1 MTYKLNILLL
11 SFLLLITQT
20 LTAQNNNDYAA
31 DWKQVADFEKKGL
44 TKSAQNVV
52 SGIFK
57 KAVSANNGV
66 QQVKTAMYLMKYR
79 NMVEEESG
87 SKNIFYLDS
96 LIPKTTAPAK
106 NILQSMQAEVLHN
119 YKESNRY
126 RFYNRT
132 ALQEE
137 KSSDITTWSLSKL
150 NETIK
155 RYFLQ
160 SLEGEG
166 LLKKTSTVDFLPI
179 LERGQ
184 NNKGL
189 RPTVYDLLAN
199 RAILFFSSTE
209 NDITEASYQFTI
221 SNAAYFNDAASFANL
236 KITSK
241 DSTAFY
247 LHSLHLFQEL
257 IKFHLTDADRTAL
270 DDINLQRI
278 NFVNQ
283 HGVFPNKQSL
293 YLEALKKLTGSNT
306 SSETAA
312 EALYLIA
319 ESLQQDAE
327 SFDANRDTSNRF
339 TLVEGSK
346 ILNDLIEKYPNSVA
360 AKKAKNL
367 LNQIKTPELTANVE
381 KVNSIGLPFRS
392 LISYKNV
399 SNVYVSIIPFSRKE
413 FSAIKN
419 EYGTDWI
426 NIIEK
431 KTALRKWEQTLP
443 DTKDYQTHGAEIK
456 IDALPSG
463 TYMLVVSS
471 KEKLSASGAVVAG
484 QLIYVSNISS
494 VRNGSEYL
502 HIVDRNTGE
511 PLRNISV
518 QSYFSQYDY
527 NKRKNIEIASTKYT
541 TDNNGVIKLKAE
553 NENRS
558 TVIFQIKTATDEL
571 FEDEGVYLYNY
582 NATTTY
588 NDRNET
594 FLFTDRSIYRPG
606 QKIYFKGIVVTRF
619 GDGKETKP
627 ASNFKTKVLLFD
639 ANGQKQNSFIVTT
652 NEYGS
657 YNGSFELPM
666 GLLNGNFTL
675 RDSATQSAYSFKV
688 EEYKRPKFAVEIKKP
703 DGTYKVNDSVTV
715 IGNAKAYAGNNI
727 DGAKVAY
734 RVVRRVQY
742 PIWWGWGR
750 SMYGRAEE
758 VEITNGV
765 TTTGNDGNF
774 KITFKAL
781 PDEKAEK
788 KNQPTFYY
796 EVSADVTDANGE
808 TRSSKNTIAVAY
820 QALLLTING
829 DAKVEAQNIST
840 ISISS
845 TNINGLAEITKADV
859 SISQLNAPEKIFRK
873 RYWQEPDMFVM
884 TKQEYYKY
892 FPYDVYANEDD
903 PSTFTEKQKVFGQ
916 NISTDKD
923 GLWKLPA
930 LKLTD
935 GWYKITVNTI
945 DKYGEPVKAEKIIEL
960 ISDKASNTNPF
971 SIMKDKQTVEPGE
984 KINITYNTAY
994 NKIWLN
1000 EVLTKIEGKPAAQ
1013 TIVVAE
1019 NNPQKKQIA
1028 IEDNDRGGMALNT
1041 FFVKNNRLYTNNELI
1056 NIPWTNKQ
1064 VNIVYTSFRDKVL
1077 PGSEEKWSIKITGNK
1092 ADKINAEALISMY
1105 DASLDQFKPHS
1116 WNSLNNLWIR
1126 VSSRANFSSYN
1137 FNDIAFTTYKTAQSS
1152 YTDYPRVAYE
1162 DLIRNGWESHFYGG
1176 YLQGRVPGINVE
1188 NDQSARI
1195 VLRGIS
1201 TIQASPAPVMAD
1213 SELSEVVVTKLA
1225 KNKNTGAGNIG
1236 KVSEEENPDNS
1247 DNLTVQIRE
1256 NLNETAFFFPDLHTN
1271 DKGEISFSFTMPEA
1285 LTQWKMM
1292 TLAHTPSLAS
1302 AYSER
1307 TLITQKPLMVQPNAP
1322 RFMREGDAMEFSAKV
1337 VNVTDKEITGVAALE
1352 LIDAATN
1359 KPVDGLFQNVFP
1371 SQYFTV
1377 AAGQS
1382 VVVKFPINVATNFN
1396 SALYYKVTAVS
1407 TTKDSTGSTYSDG
1420 EAATLPVLSNRMLVT
1435 EALPINLRNTTSKSF
1450 SFDKLK
1456 NSEKNSSTLT
1466 HQSITVEYSTNP
1478 AWYAVQALPYLMD
1491 FPYECAEQNFNR
1503 YYANTIASNIVKSMP
1518 KIKAVFDKWAAK
1530 ESSSSDALSS
1540 NLQKNEELKY
1550 AMLQETPWVMAAQNE
1565 NEQKKNIGLLFNA
1578 IKLAEQADK
1587 TFNKL
1592 KEMQSPNGGFSW
1604 FKGGPDDRY
1613 ITQYIITGIGHLMN
1627 LKMLSST
1634 DIDKLQ
1640 TIIDKAVPYLDAR
1653 ITEDYKNLLK
1663 YKAKLTDNNLSYT
1676 AIQYLYMRSFFKNKP
1691 VSPTTKT
1698 AYDYYYSQEKKFWLS
1713 QSKYMQAMIALTQN
1727 RSTDAVTA
1735 KAIVKS
1741 LQENSITNEELGMY
1755 WKELNT
1761 GGYYWYQSPI
1771 ESQALLI
1778 EAFSEITKNDVLVND
1793 LKTWLLKQ
1801 KQTQNWKTTKA
1812 TAEACY
1818 ALLLTG
1824 SNWLAEEKNVVIK
1837 LGNTVIQSSDN
1848 AEPGTGYF
1856 KQKIDGDKVTPAMG
1870 DIQVNLVNT
1879 SATAAKSTSWG
1890 AVYWQYFE
1898 DLDKITLATT
1908 PLQLVKKLYLEK
1920 NSDKGPILVELKDN
1934 ATLKVGDKIKVRIE
1948 LRADRDMEY
1957 VHMKDMRAA
1966 GTEPVNVISQYK
1978 YQDGLGYYE
1987 STKDASTNFFFSWL
2001 PKGTYVF
2008 EYPMFVTHTGDF
2020 SNGITSIQCMYAPEF
2035 TSHSEGV
2042 RIKVTE

>member
-1 MTYKLNILLL
+1 MTYKLNTLLL
-11 SFLLLITQT
+11 SLLLLITQS
-20 LTAQNNNDYAA
+20 LTAQTNDDFAS
-31 DWKQVADFEKKGL
+31 DWKQVATFDKQGL
-44 TKSAQNVV
+44 TKSAQDIV
-52 SGIFK
+52 SNIFK
-57 KAVSANNGV
+57 KAVASNNGV

-79 NMVEEESG
+79 NMVGEESG
-87 SKNIFYLDS
+87 AKNIFYLDS

-119 YKESNRY
+119 YKENNRY

-132 ALQEE
+132 TLEEE
-137 KSSDITTWSLSKL
+137 KSSDVTTWSISKL

-155 RYFLQ
+155 KYFVL
-160 SLEGEG
+160 SLENDA
-166 LLKKTSTVDFLPI
+166 LLKTTKTSTYLAV
-179 LERGQ
+179 LEKGQ
-184 NNKGL
+184 NNEGL
-189 RPTVYDLLAN
+189 RPTLFDLLAN
-199 RAILFFSSTE
+199 RAINFLSNTE
-209 NDITEASYQFTI
+209 NDVTNASYKFVIKDPNYFT
-221 SNAAYFNDAASFANL
+221 DASTFANL
-236 KITSK
+236 NITAK
-241 DSTAFY
+241 DSASFY
-247 LHSLHLFQEL
+247 LQSLKLFQQL
-257 IKFHLTDADRTAL
+257 IKFHLRDNDKTAL
-270 DDINLQRI
+270 NDVDLQRI
-278 NFVNQ
+278 KFVAE
-283 HGVFPNKQSL
+283 HGIFENKDALYTKALQTIISSNPNS
-293 YLEALKKLTGSNT
+293 EAG
-306 SSETAA
+306 A
-312 EALYLIA
+312 EAAYLIA
-319 ESLQQDAE
+319 ETLSSQGELYDRN
-327 SFDANRDTSNRF
+327 SDTSVRYR
-339 TLVEGSK
+339 LVEAYK
-346 ILNDLIEKYPNSVA
+346 MLEDIITKNPKTIA
-360 AKKAKNL
+360 AKKAANL
-367 LNQIKTPELTANVE
+367 LSTIKKSELSATVE
-381 KVNSIGLPFRS
+381 KVNSIGQPFRS
-392 LISYKNV
+392 LISYKNIATV
-399 SNVYVSIIPFSRKE
+399 FVKIIPFSRKE
-413 FSAIKN
+413 FSDIRD

-426 NIIEK
+426 KIIEK
-431 KTALRKWEQTLP
+431 KTVLKKWEQTLP
-443 DTKDYQTHGAEIK
+443 DTKDFQTHSVEIK
-456 IDALPSG
+456 MEALPSG
-463 TYMLVVSS
+463 TYMMVVSS
-471 KEKLSASGAVVAG
+471 KEKLSADNAVVAG

-494 VRNGSEYL
+494 VSNGSEYL
-502 HIVDRNTGE
+502 YVQDRNTGV
-511 PLRNISV
+511 PLRNVPV
-518 QSYFSQYDY
+518 QSYTTDY
-527 NKRKNIEIASTKYT
+527 NYSSRKNIEVASTKYT
-541 TDNNGVIKLKAE
+541 TDNNGMVKLIPQKDQ
-553 NENRS
+553 RGS
-558 TVIFQIKTATDEL
+558 TIFQIKTGNDEL
-571 FEDEGVYLYNY
+571 FEDEGIYLYSYDRSN
-582 NATTTY
+582 TIK
-588 NDRNET
+588 DRNET

-606 QKIYFKGIVVTRF
+606 QKVFFKGIVVTRF

-627 ASNFKTKVLLFD
+627 ATNFKTKILVFD
-639 ANGQKQNSFIVTT
+639 ANYQKQKSISVTT

-657 YNGSFELPM
+657 YSGSFDLPQ
-666 GLLNGNFTL
+666 GLLNGNFTI
-675 RDSATQSAYSFKV
+675 RDSITNSVMSFSV
-688 EEYKRPKFAVEIKKP
+688 EEYKRPKFEVEIKKP
-703 DGTYKVNDSVTV
+703 EGTYKINDSIIVV
-715 IGNAKAYAGNNI
+715 GNAKGFAGNNI
-727 DGAKVAY
+727 DGAKVSY

-750 SMYGRAEE
+750 SIYGRGEN
-758 VEITNGV
+758 VEIANGV
-765 TTTGNDGNF
+765 ATTDAEGIF
-774 KITFKAL
+774 KVTFKAL
-781 PDEKAEK
+781 PDEKADK

-808 TRSSKNTIAVAY
+808 TRSQSTSIGVAY
-820 QALLLTING
+820 QALVL
-829 DAKVEAQNIST
+829 NISGGEK
-840 ISISS
+840 IAAKDFSKLVLSS
-845 TNINGLAEITKADV
+845 TNINGIAEITKADV
-859 SISQLNAPEKIFRK
+859 SISQLSAPDKIFRT
-873 RYWQEPDMFVM
+873 RYWEKPDVFVM
-884 TKQEYYKY
+884 SKQEYYTL
-892 FPYDVYANEDD
+892 FPYDVYDNEDD
-903 PSTFTEKQKVFGQ
+903 PTTFSVKQVVYGQ
-916 NISTDKD
+916 NISTDKN
-923 GLWKLPA
+923 GNWNLPD
-930 LKLTD
+930 LKLND
-935 GWYKITVNTI
+935 GWYKITVITT
-945 DKYGEPVKAEKIIEL
+945 DKYGEAVKAEKIIEL
-960 ISDKASNTNPF
+960 VSDKASNSKPF
-971 SIMKDKQTVEPGE
+971 SIIKDKETLEPGE
-984 KINITYNTAY
+984 KVNLSYNTAY
-994 NKIWLN
+994 NKIWIN
-1000 EVLTKIEGKPAAQ
+1000 EVHTKLGEEKTNQSITVTDKTPF
-1013 TIVVAE
+1013 
-1019 NNPQKKQIA
+1019 KKQIA
-1028 IEDNDRGGMALNT
+1028 IEEKDRGGMYLNL
-1041 FFVKNNRLYTNNELI
+1041 FFVKNNRVYYHNEAI
-1056 NIPWTNKQ
+1056 NVPWTNKELK
-1064 VNIVYTSFRDKVL
+1064 IEYTSFRDKVL
-1077 PGSEEKWSIKITGNK
+1077 PGSEEKWSIKITGDK

-1105 DASLDQFKPHS
+1105 DASLDQFQPQS
-1116 WNSLNNLWIR
+1116 WRSLSSLWPR
-1126 VSSRANFSSYN
+1126 VNGGVRFSSQN
-1137 FNDIAFTTYKTAQSS
+1137 FNSVQLRNYRTANES
-1152 YTDYPRVAYE
+1152 YIDYASVSYE
-1162 DLIRNGWESHFYGG
+1162 DLMRNGWEASYDRYLNDVVVTTAYSTKSKAQKSAAPMPSAPSVSEG
-1176 YLQGRVPGINVE
+1176 LQGRVAGVMVE
-1188 NDQSARI
+1188 
-1195 VLRGIS
+1195 
-1201 TIQASPAPVMAD
+1201 AD
-1213 SELSEVVVTKLA
+1213 KEVFDSNGTVTKVDLPA
-1225 KNKNTGAGNIG
+1225 EKAAP
-1236 KVSEEENPDNS
+1236 S
-1247 DNLTVQIRE
+1247 VQVRI

-1285 LTQWKMM
+1285 LTKWKMM

-1322 RFMREGDAMEFSAKV
+1322 RFIREGDAMEFSAKV

-1382 VVVKFPINVATNFN
+1382 AVVKFPINVATNFN

-1407 TTKDSTGSTYSDG
+1407 TTKDSTGNTYSDG
-1420 EAATLPVLSNRMLVT
+1420 EASTIPVLSNRMLVT
-1435 EALPINLRNTTSKSF
+1435 EALPINLRNTTSKIF

-1456 NSEKNSSTLT
+1456 NSEKNSATLT

-1478 AWYAVQALPYLMD
+1478 AWYAVQALPYLME

-1503 YYANTIASNIVKSMP
+1503 YYANTIASSIVRSMP

-1530 ESSSSDALSS
+1530 ESTSSDALLS

-1592 KEMQSPNGGFSW
+1592 KEMQSSNGGFSW

-1627 LKMLSST
+1627 LKMLSSS
-1634 DIDKLQ
+1634 DQDKLQ

-1653 ITEDYKNLLK
+1653 ITDDYKNLLK
-1663 YKAKLTDNNLSYT
+1663 YKAKLTDNNLSQT
-1676 AIQYLYMRSFFKNKP
+1676 AIQYLYMRSFFKIKP
-1691 VSPTTKT
+1691 VSATNKI
-1698 AYDYYYSQEKKFWLS
+1698 AYDYYYGQEKKYWLS

-1727 RSTDAVTA
+1727 RSTDAITA

-1741 LQENSITNEELGMY
+1741 LQENSITNEEMGMY

-1778 EAFSEITKNDVLVND
+1778 EAFSEVTKNDALVND

-1824 SNWLAEEKNVVIK
+1824 SNWLAEEKNVTIK
-1837 LGNTVIQSSDN
+1837 LGNTVIQSSEN

-1856 KQKIDGDKVTPAMG
+1856 KQKIEGEKVTPAMG

-1879 SATAAKSTSWG
+1879 STAAAKSTSWG

-1898 DLDKITLATT
+1898 DLDKVTMAAT
-1908 PLQLVKKLYLEK
+1908 PLKLVKKLYLEK

>member
-1 MTYKLNILLL
+1 MISKINILLL
-11 SFLLLITQT
+11 SFLLLITHT
-20 LTAQNNNDYAA
+20 LTAQNNEEYAA
-31 DWKQVADFEKKGL
+31 DWKQVATFEKQGL
-44 TKSAQNVV
+44 TKSAQNIV
-52 SGIFK
+52 SDIFK
-57 KAVSANNGV
+57 KAVVAKNGV
-66 QQVKTAMYLMKYR
+66 QQVKTAMYLMKFR

-119 YKESNRY
+119 YKENNRY

-137 KSSDITTWSLSKL
+137 KSTDITTWSISKL

-155 RYFLQ
+155 KYFVLSLENDALLKTTKTSTYLPVLEKGQNNEELRPTLFDLLGNRAINFLSNTENDVTNASYKFVIKDPAYFADASTFANLNITAKDSASFYLQ
-160 SLEGEG
+160 SL
-166 LLKKTSTVDFLPI
+166 K
-179 LERGQ
+179 
-184 NNKGL
+184 
-189 RPTVYDLLAN
+189 
-199 RAILFFSSTE
+199 
-209 NDITEASYQFTI
+209 
-221 SNAAYFNDAASFANL
+221 
-236 KITSK
+236 
-241 DSTAFY
+241 
-247 LHSLHLFQEL
+247 LFQQL
-257 IKFHLTDADRTAL
+257 IKFHLGDNDKTAL
-270 DDINLQRI
+270 NDIDLQRI
-278 NFVNQ
+278 KFVAE
-283 HGVFPNKQSL
+283 HGIFENKDALYTKALQTIVSSNPNS
-293 YLEALKKLTGSNT
+293 EAG
-306 SSETAA
+306 A
-312 EALYLIA
+312 EAAFLIA
-319 ESLQQDAE
+319 ETLTAQGQLYDRNA
-327 SFDANRDTSNRF
+327 DTSARYK
-339 TLVEGSK
+339 LVEATK
-346 ILNDLIEKYPNSVA
+346 MLEDIIARNPKTVA
-360 AKKAKNL
+360 AKKASNL
-367 LNQIKTPELTANVE
+367 LGTIKTAEFSATVE
-381 KVNSIGLPFRS
+381 KVNSIGQPFRS
-392 LISYKNV
+392 LVTYKNISTV
-399 SNVYVSIIPFSRKE
+399 FVKIIPFSRKE
-413 FSAIKN
+413 FSVIRD

-426 NIIEK
+426 KTIEK
-431 KTALRKWEQTLP
+431 KTVLKKWEQTVP
-443 DTKDYQTHGAEIK
+443 DTKDFQTHSAEIK
-456 IDALPSG
+456 IEALPTG
-463 TYMLVVSS
+463 TYMMVLSS
-471 KEKLSASGAVVAG
+471 KEKLSADNSVVAA

-494 VRNGSEYL
+494 VNNGSEYL
-502 HIVDRNTGE
+502 YVQDRNTGE
-511 PLRNISV
+511 PLRNTSV
-518 QSYFSQYDY
+518 QSYTTDY
-527 NKRKNIEIASTKYT
+527 NYSSRKNVEVASTKYT
-541 TDNNGVIKLKAE
+541 TDNNGMVKLVAQKDQ
-553 NENRS
+553 RGS
-558 TVIFQIKTATDEL
+558 TIFQIKTSNDEL
-571 FEDEGVYLYNY
+571 FEDEGIYLYSY
-582 NATTTY
+582 EKSTDVK
-588 NDRNET
+588 DRNET

-606 QKIYFKGIVVTRF
+606 QKVFFKGIVVTRF

-627 ASNFKTKVLLFD
+627 ATNFKTKILVFD
-639 ANGQKQNSFIVTT
+639 ANYQKQKSITVTT

-657 YNGSFELPM
+657 YSGSFELPQ

-675 RDSATQSAYSFKV
+675 RDSTTNSVMSFSV
-688 EEYKRPKFAVEIKKP
+688 EEYKRPKFEVEIRKP
-703 DGTYKVNDSVTV
+703 EGTYRVNDSITV
-715 IGNAKAYAGNNI
+715 VGNAKGYAGNNI
-727 DGAKVAY
+727 DGAKVSY

-750 SMYGRAEE
+750 SIYGRGEN
-758 VEITNGV
+758 VEIANGIA
-765 TTTGNDGNF
+765 TTDAEGIF
-774 KITFKAL
+774 KIIFKAL
-781 PDEKAEK
+781 PDEKADK

-796 EVSADVTDANGE
+796 EVTADVTDANGE
-808 TRSSKNTIAVAY
+808 TRSQSTSIGVAY
-820 QALLLTING
+820 QALVL
-829 DAKVEAQNIST
+829 NISGGEK
-840 ISISS
+840 IAAKDFSKLVLSS
-845 TNINGLAEITKADV
+845 TNINGIAEITKADV
-859 SISQLNAPEKIFRK
+859 RISQLSAPDKIFRA
-873 RYWQEPDMFVM
+873 RYWEKPDVFVM
-884 TKQEYYKY
+884 SKQEYYSL
-892 FPYDVYANEDD
+892 FPFDVYDNENE
-903 PSTFTEKQKVFGQ
+903 PATFPVKQIVYGQ
-916 NISTDKD
+916 KITTDKN
-923 GLWKLPA
+923 GNWNLPD
-930 LKLTD
+930 LKLND
-935 GWYKITVNTI
+935 GWYKITVTTT
-945 DKYGEPVKAEKIIEL
+945 DKYGEAVKTEKILEL
-960 ISDKASNTNPF
+960 VSDKASYSKPF
-971 SIMKDKQTVEPGE
+971 AILKDKETLAPGE
-984 KINITYNTAY
+984 KVNLIYNTAY

-1000 EVLTKIEGKPAAQ
+1000 EVHTKMGDEKTNQSFSITEKMPF
-1013 TIVVAE
+1013 
-1019 NNPQKKQIA
+1019 KKQIA
-1028 IEDNDRGGMALNT
+1028 IEEKDRGGMYLNL
-1041 FFVKNNRLYTNNELI
+1041 FFVKNNRVYYYNEAI
-1056 NIPWTNKQ
+1056 NVPWTNKEL
-1064 VNIVYTSFRDKVL
+1064 NIEYSSFRDKVL
-1077 PGSEEKWSIKITGNK
+1077 PGSEEKWSIKITGDK

-1105 DASLDQFKPHS
+1105 DASLDQFKPQS
-1116 WNSLNNLWIR
+1116 WRSLSSLWPSIYSGR
-1126 VSSRANFSSYN
+1126 SFSSRNFKSLSL
-1137 FNDIAFTTYKTAQSS
+1137 TSYKTAGGT
-1152 YTDYPRVAYE
+1152 YIDYPQVGYE
-1162 DLIRNGWESHFYGG
+1162 DLVRNGWESEG
-1176 YLQGRVPGINVE
+1176 YRYRREMAMGDATMNRDKMSME
-1188 NDQSARI
+1188 KS
-1195 VLRGIS
+1195 
-1201 TIQASPAPVMAD
+1201 ASPIVAL
-1213 SELSEVVVTKLA
+1213 E
-1225 KNKNTGAGNIG
+1225 G
-1236 KVSEEENPDNS
+1236 KVSGISVES
-1247 DNLTVQIRE
+1247 DSAAFDADGTIDEIDVPAEKAAPSVQVRT

-1285 LTQWKMM
+1285 LTKWKMM

-1307 TLITQKPLMVQPNAP
+1307 TLITQKPLFIQPNAP
-1322 RFMREGDAMEFSAKV
+1322 RFMREGDAMELSAKV

-1382 VVVKFPINVATNFN
+1382 AVVKFPISVATNFN

-1407 TTKDSTGSTYSDG
+1407 TTKDSTGNTYNDG
-1420 EAATLPVLSNRMLVT
+1420 EASTIPVLSNRMLVT
-1435 EALPINLRNTTSKSF
+1435 EALPINLRNTTSKTF

-1456 NSEKNSSTLT
+1456 NSEKNSATLT

-1478 AWYAVQALPYLMD
+1478 AWYAVQALPYLME

-1518 KIKAVFDKWAAK
+1518 KIKAVFEKWAAK
-1530 ESSSSDALSS
+1530 ESTSSDALLS

-1550 AMLQETPWVMAAQNE
+1550 AMLQETPWVLEAQNE

-1578 IKLAEQADK
+1578 VKLAEQADK

-1604 FKGGPDDRY
+1604 LKGGPDDRY

-1627 LKMLSST
+1627 LKMLSSS
-1634 DIDKLQ
+1634 DQDKLQ

-1653 ITEDYKNLLK
+1653 ITDDYKNLLK
-1663 YKAKLTDNNLSYT
+1663 YKAKLTDNNLSQT
-1676 AIQYLYMRSFFKNKP
+1676 AVQYLYMRSFFKNKT
-1691 VSPTTKT
+1691 VSAANKI
-1698 AYDYYYSQEKKFWLS
+1698 AYDYYYGQEKKYWLS

-1741 LQENSITNEELGMY
+1741 LQENSITNEEMGMY

-1778 EAFSEITKNDVLVND
+1778 EAFSEVTKNDALVND

-1824 SNWLAEEKNVVIK
+1824 TNWLAEEKNVTIK

-1856 KQKIDGDKVTPAMG
+1856 KQKIEGEKVTPAMG

-1879 SATAAKSTSWG
+1879 SAEAAKSTSWG

-1898 DLDKITLATT
+1898 DLDKITMAAT
-1908 PLQLVKKLYLEK
+1908 PLKLVKKLYIEK

-1934 ATLKVGDKIKVRIE
+1934 ATLKIGDKIRVRIE
-1948 LRADRDMEY
+1948 LRVDRDMEY

-2042 RIKVTE
+2042 RIKVTD